1 MRIKILLIVVN
12 ITQGIGDFWREVNDA
27 NTSKAV
33 VYNGFSKT
41 TGSQINLINCVMK
54 KTRPKSRAR
63 IIATEI
69 S

>member
-1 MRIKILLIVVN
+1 MVVN

-41 TGSQINLINCVMK
+41 KGKQIN
-54 KTRPKSRAR
+54 
-63 IIATEI
+63 
-69 S
+69 

>member
-54 KTRPKSRAR
+54 KN
-63 IIATEI
+63 
-69 S
+69 